1 MLTTQRIEQFVMVR
15 FHEIA
20 LKGKNRPF
28 FIQQLSDNVEQ
39 ALSGS
44 GIEGVRPVHLMVLV
58 RLGHASWPE
67 VQQKLSRVLGIKRMF
82 LTYRT
87 AASLEDVAELLAQ
100 ILPQRQF
107 SSFRITAHREYKAFP
122 KTSVEIQWELGALVQ
137 QITGA
142 AVNLTAPELNIK
154 IDVAPRE
161 IYISL
166 ISPDEMSGPGGLPVG
181 VSGKVACLLS
191 GGIDSPVAAWL
202 MMKRGCQAVLVHF
215 HGFPLTNRSSLDK
228 ALELAEVLTTYQYH
242 TRLYLVP
249 FAEVQKSIIMSIPP
263 SYRVILYRRFMSR
276 IAEALAHREGA
287 KALITGD
294 SLGQVSSQ
302 TLDNLATVGAAVRLQ
317 ILRPLIATDKE
328 EIVKLARKLGT
339 YDISIRPDQ
348 DCCRLFVPQHPATHS
363 RAEDME
369 KLEAKLDR
377 DGLVQAALAQVE
389 MKEYHYPPKANGA

>member
-1 MLTTQRIEQFVMVR
+1 MLTAQRIEQFVMIR

-39 ALSGS
+39 ALSGT

-58 RLGHASWPE
+58 RLGQASWPD
-67 VQQKLSRVLGIKRMF
+67 VQQRLSRVLGVKRMF
-82 LTYRT
+82 FAYRT
-87 AASLEDVAELLAQ
+87 AASMEAVAELLAR
-100 ILPQRQF
+100 ILPQQQF
-107 SSFRITAHREYKAFP
+107 SSFRISANRENKSFP
-122 KTSVEIQWELGALVQ
+122 KTSVEIQYELGSLVQ

-142 AVNLTAPELNIK
+142 AVNLLEPELNIK
-154 IDVAPRE
+154 IDVSPRE

-166 ISPDEMSGPGGLPVG
+166 ISQSDMPGPGGLPVG

-202 MMKRGCQAVLVHF
+202 MMKRGCQAILVHF

-249 FAEVQKSIIMSIPP
+249 FSEVQKSIIMSIPP

-276 IAEALAHREGA
+276 IAEVLAYREGA

-302 TLDNLATVGAAVRLQ
+302 TLDNLATVGAAVRLP

-339 YDISIRPDQ
+339 YDISVRPDQ

-363 RAEDME
+363 RADEME
-369 KLEAKLDR
+369 KLEAKLDT

-389 MKEYHYPPKANGA
+389 LKEYHYPPQATRP

>member
-1 MLTTQRIEQFVMVR
+1 MLTTQRIEQFVVVR

-28 FIQQLSDNVEQ
+28 FIQQLADNVNL
-39 ALSGS
+39 ALRGS
-44 GIEGVRPVHLMVLV
+44 GVEDVRTVHLMVLV
-58 RLGHASWPE
+58 RMGQASWPE
-67 VQQKLSRVLGIKRMF
+67 VQQRLSRVLGVKRFF
-82 LTYRT
+82 LAYRT
-87 AASLEDVAELLAQ
+87 ATSLEAVAELLTQ
-100 ILPQRQF
+100 ILPQRKF
-107 SSFRITAHREYKAFP
+107 NSFRITANREHKSFP
-122 KTSVEIQWELGALVQ
+122 KTSMEIQYDLGSLVQ

-142 AVNLTAPELNIK
+142 SVNLLEPELNIK
-154 IDVAPRE
+154 VNVAPRE
-161 IYISL
+161 IYVSL
-166 ISPDEMSGPGGLPVG
+166 EEMAGPGGLPVG
-181 VSGKVACLLS
+181 VSGKVASLLS

-202 MMKRGCQAVLVHF
+202 MMKRGCQCVLVHF
-215 HGFPLTNRSSLDK
+215 HGFPLTNRTSYDK
-228 ALELAEVLTTYQYH
+228 AIELTEVLTSYQYH

-249 FAEVQKSIIMSIPP
+249 FSEVQKNIIMSVPP
-263 SYRVILYRRFMSR
+263 AYRVILYRRFMTR
-276 IAEALAHREGA
+276 IAEALANREGA

-348 DCCRLFVPQHPATHS
+348 DCCRLFVPEHPATSS

-369 KLEAKLDR
+369 KLETKLDK
-377 DGLVQAALAQVE
+377 DGLVRSALAQSE
-389 MKEYHYPPKANGA
+389 LREFHCPPKDAGE

>member
-1 MLTTQRIEQFVMVR
+1 MLTTQKVEQFVMVR

-58 RLGHASWPE
+58 RLGQASWPE
-67 VQQKLSRVLGIKRMF
+67 VQQRLSRVLGIKRIF

-87 AASLEDVAELLAQ
+87 AASLEAVAELLAQ

-122 KTSVEIQWELGALVQ
+122 KTSVEIQRELGSLVQ
-137 QITGA
+137 QVTGA
-142 AVNLTAPELNIK
+142 AVSLTEPELNIK
-154 IDVAPRE
+154 VDVAPRE

-166 ISPDEMSGPGGLPVG
+166 EEMSGPGGLPVG

-215 HGFPLTNRSSLDK
+215 HGFPLTNRSSFDK

-249 FAEVQKSIIMSIPP
+249 FAEVQKSIILSIPP
-263 SYRVILYRRFMSR
+263 AYRVILYRRFMSR
-276 IAEALAHREGA
+276 IAEALAHREGV
-287 KALITGD
+287 KALVTGD

-302 TLDNLATVGAAVRLQ
+302 TLDNLATIGAAVRLP

-328 EIVKLARKLGT
+328 DIVKLARKLGT

-363 RAEDME
+363 RAEEME
-369 KLEAKLDR
+369 NLEAKLDK
-377 DGLVQAALAQVE
+377 DGLVQAALAQAE
-389 MKEYHYPPKANGA
+389 MKEFRYPKEATGS